1 MYRAVG
7 EACMEVTGTHHSG
20 YQPFHKY
27 ISGFVHFQ
35 VALKRSR
42 IGSYRSIKEKRN
54 KFNMIDLV

>member
-1 MYRAVG
+1 
-7 EACMEVTGTHHSG
+7 MEVTGTHHSG
-20 YQPFHKY
+20 YQPSHKY

-42 IGSYRSIKEKRN
+42 IGSYWSIKEKRN